1 MMLKT
6 GRGFKSRGIFKAW
19 RAAFRIGHQPDC
31 EEAAAMRPQEM
42 LGRARIKLKQDR
54 KLP

>member
-6 GRGFKSRGIFKAW
+6 GRGFKNRGILKAW

-31 EEAAAMRPQEM
+31 EADTTMRPQEM
-42 LGRARIKLKQDR
+42 RKGAVVKLKEDR
-54 KLP
+54 KMP